1 MASTPELGEVA
12 QAFFCAIADGVGL
25 EVINANFGP
34 MMQPPGGLAKNPP
47 NGSEFVKKTEAKT
60 KPEKEDTFE
69 EFETRW
75 NAWIENHSVSK
86 GAIPLPDIYKTYV
99 QPKPELSYVELIK
112 WLKAQPVWY
121 RSSRNIAIALLKEIQ
136 TVSAPWQNKLHPP
149 GWDDILYIRETG
161 AMVDIKKLFEIA
173 NKMAAMARTAADGE
187 LHNVMLPFSNIN
199 KWSTADIYFV
209 STQGTEDIKNLLT
222 AAKKTGILLFPVLNA
237 FILKLVKNGDLLPL
251 SLKKN
256 TSGQGHISNVN
267 FVEDHRV
274 KAIMEVEYT
283 PKTGTANTDS
293 NGDDEETGSFAG
305 TGFKPDFRNWAQY
318 PVPNIRIR
326 YGVDRV
332 KMKKGSWPKGP
343 AAKHYSRSFFLLI
356 DAKSGLRLQIR
367 HDPKGALGEIKIE
380 VKDPASARGGSMNM
394 GVLEKIIS
402 ISDPDAPEKILGIA
416 KYSDDLRKNFTE
428 ANLYSPNS
436 GTGCFGL
443 VKGPRG
449 RPLTTL
455 TVAAG
460 KIKFEATKKGSKS
473 SVPFTGQFKSGLGK
487 QTGKRKREIKS
498 ITDKAYQLLQR
509 DTEFAELSAHH
520 VTDPLFKILNNYIIE
535 LEKTKKSRAKLTN
548 MVRLMYMFATAQ
560 SRDSSPYVLA
570 K

>member
-34 MMQPPGGLAKNPP
+34 MMQPIGKGAA
-47 NGSEFVKKTEAKT
+47 E
-60 KPEKEDTFE
+60 EKDTFE

-75 NAWIENHSVSK
+75 NAWRKNHSVSP

-99 QPKPELSYVELIK
+99 DVYPTLSYDDLIK

-121 RSSRNIAIALLKEIQ
+121 RSSRNIAVALLKKIR
-136 TVSAPWQNKLHPP
+136 TVSAPWQDKLHPP
-149 GWDDILYIRETG
+149 GWKDILYIRETG
-161 AMVDIKKLFEIA
+161 AMADIKKLFEIA
-173 NKMAAMARTAADGE
+173 NIMAEMARTAADGK

-209 STQGTEDIKNLLT
+209 STQGTKDIKKLLT
-222 AAKKTGILLFPVLNA
+222 DAEFGILFPVLNA
-237 FILKLVKNGDLLPL
+237 FIRKLVKNGDLLPL

-256 TSGQGHISNVN
+256 ESGEVKISNVN

-293 NGDDEETGSFAG
+293 NDDDEETGSFAG
-305 TGFKPDFRNWAQY
+305 KGFKPDFRNWAQY

-332 KMKKGSWPKGP
+332 KMKKGSWPEGD

-428 ANLYSPNS
+428 AYLYSPNS
-436 GTGCFGL
+436 GTGCFGK
-443 VKGPRG
+443 VEG
-449 RPLTTL
+449 RL

-509 DTEFAELSAHH
+509 DTEFAELSADH
-520 VTDPLFKILNNYIIE
+520 VTDPLFKVLNNYIIA
-535 LEKTKKSRAKLTN
+535 LEGTDEGKIKLTN

>member
-34 MMQPPGGLAKNPP
+34 MMQPPEAKNA
-47 NGSEFVKKTEAKT
+47 E
-60 KPEKEDTFE
+60 EKDTFE
-69 EFETRW
+69 EFEKRW
-75 NAWIENHSVSK
+75 NAWRKNHSVSD
-86 GAIPLPDIYKTYV
+86 GAIPLPVIYKTYV
-99 QPKPELSYVELIK
+99 DVYPTLSYDDLIK

-121 RSSRNIAIALLKEIQ
+121 RSSRNIAIALLKKIR

-161 AMVDIKKLFEIA
+161 AMADIKKLFEIA

-209 STQGTEDIKNLLT
+209 STQGTKDIKKLLT
-222 AAKKTGILLFPVLNA
+222 DAKEAGILFPVLNA
-237 FILKLVKNGDLLPL
+237 FIRKLVKNGDLLPL

-256 TSGQGHISNVN
+256 ESGQVKISNVN

-283 PKTGTANTDS
+283 PKTGTASKKAGDDDDE
-293 NGDDEETGSFAG
+293 DDEETGSFAG
-305 TGFKPDFRNWAQY
+305 SGFKPDFRNWATS
-318 PVPNIRIR
+318 PVGGCRF
-326 YGVDRV
+326 GVNRV
-332 KMKKGSWPKGP
+332 KMKKGRWPKGN
-343 AAKHYSRSFFLLI
+343 AAKHYSRSFYLLI
-356 DAKSGLRLQIR
+356 DASSGLRLQIR
-367 HDPKGALGEIKIE
+367 HDPRGPGEIKVE
-380 VKDPASARGGSMNM
+380 VKDPASARGGSMNIS
-394 GVLEKIIS
+394 VLETIIG
-402 ISDPDAPEKILGIA
+402 ISDPDAPEDIRNIA
-416 KYSDDLRKNFTE
+416 IFSEHLREKFTTSH
-428 ANLYSPNS
+428 LYSPGS

-443 VKGPRG
+443 VKGR
-449 RPLTTL
+449 LTT
-455 TVAAG
+455 ADGKKRFDKNEIPFAG
-460 KIKFEATKKGSKS
+460 
-473 SVPFTGQFKSGLGK
+473 PP
-487 QTGKRKREIKS
+487 QTGTHTGKNKPEIKPDLKYHRRQL
-498 ITDKAYQLLQR
+498 DK
-509 DTEFAELSAHH
+509 EFAELSAAV
-520 VTDPLFKILNNYIIE
+520 VTDPLFKILNNYIIA
-535 LEKTKKSRAKLTN
+535 LEGTDEGKIKLTN